1 MNSLEL
7 AQVVDTRQG
16 LEMGVQRSLSVRVA
30 VGPSSPCSYF
40 RKAPGN
46 YFIFVLHRLQ
56 EKVK

>member
-16 LEMGVQRSLSVRVA
+16 LEMGMQRSLSVRVA
-30 VGPSSPCSYF
+30 VGSSSHCSYF
-40 RKAPGN
+40 QRATGN
-46 YFIFVLHRLQ
+46 HFIFVLHRLQ